1 MINRVRNTTL
11 TLMNKENRGF
21 VSPAEFNRLVALAQL
36 SIFEEN
42 FYHYN
47 RWINMQNNRMSNS
60 EYSDI
65 PKNIQEKI
73 DVFAEK
79 DPYTFNSTTERFEP
93 TGLDVYRVQQVF
105 YKNKI
110 AEKAPKSII
119 ELLAE
124 ENYASPTL
132 RHPMYVDYGGNLQL
146 YPSEIQEDVKVF
158 YIRRPKQPK
167 WTFIEVQGNPIY
179 NPDASD
185 FQDLE
190 LHPSDEVAVTI
201 KVLSYLG
208 LSIRDADI
216 VQVSKQEEVDKNN
229 KERQ

>member
-1 MINRVRNTTL
+1 
-11 TLMNKENRGF
+11 MNKENRGF
-21 VSPAEFNRLVALAQL
+21 VSPSEFNRLVGLAQL
-36 SIFEEN
+36 AIFEEN

-73 DVFAEK
+73 DVFAER
-79 DPYTFNSTTERFEP
+79 DAYTYNDTTGAFEP
-93 TGLDVYRVQQVF
+93 IGLDVYRVQQVF
-105 YKNKI
+105 FNNKI

-119 ELLAE
+119 NLLQD

-132 RHPMYVDYGGNLQL
+132 KYPMYVDYGGNLIL
-146 YPSEIQEDVKVF
+146 YPESIEDNVEVF
-158 YIRRPKQPK
+158 YIRRPKAPK
-167 WTFIEVQGNPIY
+167 WTFSTVQGNPIY
-179 NPDASD
+179 NPSAPD

-208 LSIRDADI
+208 LSIRDAD
-216 VQVSKQEEVDKNN
+216 VLQVSKQEEIDKNN